1 MRAAPFYSSYA
12 AAEGDFMS
20 KHDGKH
26 WLGVGGFVLVFATV
40 LLFGRSMTSSAQA
53 PAVADSR
60 FATNAAS
67 GGLAEVKLGELAQEK
82 ASSAA
87 VKEFGKRMVNDHTKA
102 GEKLKETARSENI
115 SLPTELKA
123 SDQAAYDRL
132 AKLSGT
138 EFDRAYMQ
146 MMVKDHE
153 EDVAEFK
160 KEASGG
166 KDQALKS
173 FAAETLPTLEDHL
186 KEAKDVAANTKAS
199 M

>member
-1 MRAAPFYSSYA
+1 
-12 AAEGDFMS
+12 MS
-20 KHDGKH
+20 KYDGKH
-26 WLGVGGFVLVFATV
+26 WLGVIGFVLVFALA

-53 PAVADSR
+53 PAVADYR

-67 GGLAEVKLGELAQEK
+67 GGMAEVKLGELAQEK
-82 ASSAA
+82 ASSDA
-87 VKEFGKRMVNDHTKA
+87 VKAFGKRMVDDHTKA
-102 GEKLKETARSENI
+102 GEKLKESAHAENI

-132 AKLSGT
+132 SKLSGT

-146 MMVKDHE
+146 IMVKDHE

-160 KEASGG
+160 KEASDG
-166 KDQALKS
+166 KNQALKS
-173 FAAETLPTLEDHL
+173 FAVETLPTLEDHL
-186 KEAKDVAANTKAS
+186 KLAKDVAANRKAS

>member
-1 MRAAPFYSSYA
+1 
-12 AAEGDFMS
+12 MS
-20 KHDGKH
+20 TPDGKH
-26 WLGVGGFVLVFATV
+26 WLGVTGFVLIFAMV

-53 PAVADSR
+53 PTAADHR
-60 FATNAAS
+60 FVIDAAS
-67 GGLAEVKLGELAQEK
+67 GGMAEVKLGQLAQEK
-82 ASSAA
+82 ASSDA
-87 VKEFGKRMVNDHTKA
+87 VKTFAKRMVDDHTKA
-102 GEKLKETARSENI
+102 GDKLKEAAQSDNI
-115 SLPTELKA
+115 ALPGELKA

-132 AKLSGT
+132 SKLSGT

-160 KEASGG
+160 KEVAGG
-166 KDQALKS
+166 KNEALKS

-186 KEAKDVAANTKAS
+186 KQARDVAANRKAS